1 MFKQLYI
8 FATIVMAAHSSPCS
22 SYQTCADCLGKGSFC
37 GWFVVNS
44 VFELSF
50 CRYPTKKTKTG
61 VRLLKP
67 FLQMEPKDR
76 VVKINT
82 KPTGIV
88 ITCIQPE
95 RVNEDILVMLR
106 QVSANKPT
114 LDLEIL

>member
-1 MFKQLYI
+1 
-8 FATIVMAAHSSPCS
+8 MAAHSSPCS

-50 CRYPTKKTKTG
+50 RRYPTKKTKTG

-95 RVNEDILVMLR
+95 LVREVTLAIR
-106 QVSANKPT
+106 LQDNAYKPT
-114 LDLEIL
+114 RALEIL